1 MPRVHD
7 PSLWNAARRMVVE
20 DGSTYDQVVERTG
33 ISLSAVQKR
42 AAEEGWKDQRDRFVS
57 SAAEYKQK
65 VTLLKGR
72 YLDKALESGDPQDVH
87 AWQAIEKA
95 YPEHRYG
102 ALGEAE
108 RRALVAAFIEAQ
120 VSYLASTVPDLLG
133 ELQGHI
139 RPMVEHILSAD
150 WRV

>member
-42 AAEEGWKDQRDRFVS
+42 AAEEDWQGQRDHFVA

-65 VTLLKGR
+65 VAALKGR
-72 YLDKALESGDPQDVH
+72 YLDKALASGDPQDVH

-102 ALGEAE
+102 ALSEGE
-108 RRALVAAFIEAQ
+108 RRALVAAYIEAE
-120 VSYLASTVPDLLG
+120 VGYLATAAPELLG

-150 WRV
+150 WRT